1 MTVLYPL
8 MVSSG
13 TRSTH
18 SDNSAIQ
25 SLEFRVNHRFVKSG
39 IVLAY
44 SSSIKMLVVEI
55 YCPVRAETKLSFDSL
70 SSLTGDRWL
79 LSFSYTTLAMTAET
93 TATQRRQRGVC
104 GGGALSPDGQF

>member
-1 MTVLYPL
+1 M
-8 MVSSG
+8 
-13 TRSTH
+13 
-18 SDNSAIQ
+18 DE
-25 SLEFRVNHRFVKSG
+25 SLDFRVNHRFLKSG

-93 TATQRRQRGVC
+93 TATQRRQRGMAAAAV
-104 GGGALSPDGQF
+104 LYPLMVSSDST

>member
-1 MTVLYPL
+1 MPDTYSTYAHKGTVE
-8 MVSSG
+8 
-13 TRSTH
+13 
-18 SDNSAIQ
+18 
-25 SLEFRVNHRFVKSG
+25 SLDFKVHHIFLKSG

-93 TATQRRQRGVC
+93 TATQNAAAAV
-104 GGGALSPDGQF
+104 AVAAAAVHYPLMVSSDST